1 MADRQSFDTA
11 LPRARRRW
19 LRTILLG
26 IVILLCGMVIGGAL
40 TLHFRWPRLLL
51 ARHSWERMPEHIVE
65 RMRSE
70 LDLTAEQQR
79 EIEEILAKHHGAM
92 ESIRTEVEPRVEAQ
106 LDSMRREID
115 AVLTPEQAAR
125 WSEHFERMRRHGPRG
140 EPGRRPG
147 FRGHPGAR
155 PPEAGKPR

>member
-1 MADRQSFDTA
+1 MDRETLDTA
-11 LPRARRRW
+11 LPRAGRRW

-26 IVILLCGMVIGGAL
+26 IVILLCGMIIGGAL

-51 ARHSWERMPEHIVE
+51 ARHSWARMPEHIVE
-65 RMRSE
+65 RMRRE
-70 LDLTAEQQR
+70 LDLTAEQQTQ
-79 EIEEILAKHHGAM
+79 IERILAKHHGAM

-115 AVLTPEQAAR
+115 AVLTAEQAAR
-125 WSEHFERMRRHGPRG
+125 WSEHFKRIGRHGPRG

-147 FRGHPGAR
+147 LPGHRGT
-155 PPEAGKPR
+155 PPPKPR